1 QGSGMTK
8 AQFAAFLSGQNA
20 RLQTRNSYRMP
31 GVWDGDLR
39 LSKVIN
45 LTHGM
50 QLQVLGEVFNVLN
63 KNIGVVS
70 GVNQDL
76 FRIAYAPSTDK
87 YTITKY
93 TNNVAPSGQPSN
105 QQNTFGVIQGYS
117 SEVNPR
123 QFQAAVKFIF

>member
-1 QGSGMTK
+1 
-8 AQFAAFLSGQNA
+8 
-20 RLQTRNSYRMP
+20 
-31 GVWDGDLR
+31 
-39 LSKVIN
+39 
-45 LTHGM
+45 M
-50 QLQVLGEVFNVLN
+50 QLELLGEVFNVLN
-63 KNIGVVS
+63 KKIGVVS

-76 FRIAYAPSTDK
+76 FRVTYTASTDK